1 MGTGRVFAV
10 ARAPPKSRVAVG
22 RSRANEVKESD
33 MIKVK
38 TVRAGRIGVAA
49 GLMAAAAMGAV
60 LAAPGAIAQ
69 SGKPIAV
76 SPPAG
81 APMSFADLIDRV
93 SPAVVSVQVTTEIKQ
108 SQRNS
113 PFNPFRG
120 LPGFDEYEDRFGNG
134 QGGKGEDDDNGHPET
149 DEEGNALGS
158 GFFISSSGY
167 IVTNNHVVENAR
179 EVTVQLKNGDEL
191 EAEIV
196 GTDEQTDLAVIK
208 VKKSGSYPYVE
219 FATRAKPRV
228 GDWVVA
234 VGNPFGLGGTAT
246 AGIVSADGRTLT
258 GGAYNDFIQIDAPIN
273 RGNSGGPTFNLIG
286 DVIGVNTAIFS
297 DTGGGSVGIGFA
309 IESGAAKKVADTL
322 IKNGKV
328 VRGWLGVE
336 IQSMT
341 DRYAEALSLKNS
353 KGAIVRTVTAGGPAE
368 TSGIRRS
375 DIIIAVNGDEVK
387 DSRELTQRVG
397 SLLAGSRNN
406 FKIIREGKEQ
416 TILVTVRERD
426 DKALNS
432 QALDPKRANMQ
443 PPKPGAG
450 DVKVLGG
457 TVRSVT
463 AAEAPK
469 FDLEQP
475 GSGLMVVTVEPKG
488 AFARVDVRPG
498 DVILS
503 VNNKTVKAPKDY
515 DDAVAAAKTAGKK
528 DIIARIQCGIQET
541 CGDISILKPIEIKP
555 E

>member
-1 MGTGRVFAV
+1 M
-10 ARAPPKSRVAVG
+10 
-22 RSRANEVKESD
+22 
-33 MIKVK
+33 MKVT
-38 TVRAGRIGVAA
+38 TVRAGRIGIATR
-49 GLMAAAAMGAV
+49 LMAAAAMGAV
-60 LAAPGAIAQ
+60 LAAPGALAQ
-69 SGKPIAV
+69 SKPIAV
-76 SPPAG
+76 SAPVG

-93 SPAVVSVQVTTEIKQ
+93 SPAVVSVQVTTEIKT
-108 SQRNS
+108 SERNS

-120 LPGFDEYEDRFGNG
+120 LPGFDEYEDRFGQGREGEGENG
-134 QGGKGEDDDNGHPET
+134 KPET

-179 EVTVQLKNGDEL
+179 EVTVQLKNGDQL

-208 VKKSGSYPYVE
+208 VKKSGSYPWVE
-219 FATRAKPRV
+219 FATKAKPRV

-258 GGAYNDFIQIDAPIN
+258 GGNYNDFIQIDAPIN
-273 RGNSGGPTFNLIG
+273 RGNSGGPTFNLSG
-286 DVIGVNTAIFS
+286 EVIGVNTAIFS

-309 IESGAAKKVADTL
+309 IEASAAKKIADTL
-322 IKNGKV
+322 IRDGKV

-341 DRYAEALSLKNS
+341 DRYAEALSLKNA

-368 TSGIRRS
+368 SSGIKRS
-375 DIIIAVNGDEVK
+375 DIIIAVNGEEVK
-387 DSRELTQRVG
+387 DSRDLTQRVG
-397 SLLAGSRNN
+397 GLLAGSRNN
-406 FKIIREGKEQ
+406 FRIIREGKEQ
-416 TILVTVRERD
+416 TVLVTVRERD
-426 DKALNS
+426 DKALS
-432 QALDPKRANMQ
+432 TAQLDPKRANMT
-443 PPKPGAG
+443 PPKAAPG

-457 TVRSVT
+457 TIRPVT
-463 AAEAPK
+463 SAEAPK
-469 FDLEQP
+469 FDLETP
-475 GSGLMVVTVEPKG
+475 GSGLMVVTVEPRG
-488 AFARVDVRPG
+488 VFARVDIRPG

-503 VNNKTVKAPKDY
+503 VNNKAVKTPKDY
-515 DDAVAAAKTAGKK
+515 EDAVASAKTAGKK
-528 DIIARIQCGIQET
+528 DVIARVQCGIQET